1 MYFLSMVSM
10 GLVLRRFKSKIRLH
24 WSSKGNVRRVT
35 LWNLIF
41 GLTCFFFCCFFLFLF
56 FYDNMMLQK
65 LKVETKDT

>member
-41 GLTCFFFCCFFLFLF
+41 GLTCFFFVVFFVFVFL
-56 FYDNMMLQK
+56 
-65 LKVETKDT
+65 